1 MFGPR
6 SPSTITRSEEDLP
19 IVTVERI
26 TIAPVL
32 FAWNKDEKNSA
43 SASDSASESD
53 SASSS
58 DSASV
63 SDSTSASDSASESDS
78 ASSSDSASESLGGAF
93 GSSGTSVQDQG
104 AERREGGKRGRRP
117 GRKALLEKQ
126 DMKAKLER
134 SRQSAREC
142 RARKKLR
149 YQYLE
154 ELVADRERSVLSL
167 RKELEKVSLTLFAN
181 TYISLTTLTGD
192 DLPGATVSAVNL
204 STEDPGSIAGRG
216 NLGFFFIFEFSLV
229 WSG

>member
-1 MFGPR
+1 MP
-6 SPSTITRSEEDLP
+6 
-19 IVTVERI
+19 
-26 TIAPVL
+26 PVWKL
-32 FAWNKDEKNSA
+32 RKR
-43 SASDSASESD
+43 
-53 SASSS
+53 
-58 DSASV
+58 
-63 SDSTSASDSASESDS
+63 
-78 ASSSDSASESLGGAF
+78 ESLGGAF

-167 RKELEKVSLTLFAN
+167 RKELEKYYQWNKELDQGR
-181 TYISLTTLTGD
+181 IPEGIE
-192 DLPGATVSAVNL
+192 DLLREMGVKQEEPQ
-204 STEDPGSIAGRG
+204 P
-216 NLGFFFIFEFSLV
+216 F
-229 WSG
+229 